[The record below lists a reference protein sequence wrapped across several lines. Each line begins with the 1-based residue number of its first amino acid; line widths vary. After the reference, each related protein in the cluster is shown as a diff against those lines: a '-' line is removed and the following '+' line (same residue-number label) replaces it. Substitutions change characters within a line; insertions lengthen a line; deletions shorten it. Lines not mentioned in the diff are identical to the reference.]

1 MHCHIVISRAA
12 GPHILPV
19 SRIPHYGQRMK
30 CLYFKKTF
38 VDRLNEAKPK
48 VEAILSASREVMV
61 SKKLKKL
68 LEVVLAFGNYMNKG
82 QRGNA
87 YGFKISSLNN
97 VIDTKSSSNRDV
109 NLLHYLVETLEK
121 KVRIDF

>member
-1 MHCHIVISRAA
+1 
-12 GPHILPV
+12 
-19 SRIPHYGQRMK
+19 MK

>member
-1 MHCHIVISRAA
+1 M
-12 GPHILPV
+12 
-19 SRIPHYGQRMK
+19 
-30 CLYFKKTF
+30 
-38 VDRLNEAKPK
+38 
-48 VEAILSASREVMV
+48 EAILSASREVMV

-97 VIDTKSSSNRDV
+97 VIDTKSSTNRDV
-109 NLLHYLVETLEK
+109 SLLHYLVETLEK
-121 KVRIDF
+121 KVTTDC

>member
-1 MHCHIVISRAA
+1 M
-12 GPHILPV
+12 
-19 SRIPHYGQRMK
+19 
-30 CLYFKKTF
+30 
-38 VDRLNEAKPK
+38 DRLNDATPK

-97 VIDTKSSSNRDV
+97 VIDTKSSANRDV
-109 NLLHYLVETLEK
+109 SLLHYLVETLEK
-121 KVRIDF
+121 KVTIDC